1 MSGPS
6 IPLDT
11 IAGHLDTLLRT
22 AEVPDYPG
30 ALNGVQ
36 VEHLGPVRRCAVAVD
51 ASLRT
56 IQGTIDAGA
65 NLLIVHHGL
74 FWGGVQPLTG
84 PVYDRFAALVRGNC
98 AVYSSHLPLDAHE
111 EIGNNIIMARQL
123 GLKPRRQFLPHEN
136 ELIGWIAPNKYKRSQ
151 LVARLE
157 ELYPR
162 VISIE
167 CGTPVPK
174 NVAFCSGSGNGA
186 VPHLI
191 AAGVD
196 TLITGELREE
206 WYNYAEEHHLN
217 LLCCGHYATEVHGV
231 KALAAELAKKF
242 RLPWEFIETENPL

>member
-1 MSGPS
+1 MASLPQLVEYCDKRTRRPS
-6 IPLDT
+6 FKDF
-11 IAGHLDTLLRT
+11 
-22 AEVPDYPG
+22 PG
-30 ALNGVQ
+30 ALNGLQ
-36 VEHLGPVRRCAVAVD
+36 VANDGRVTRIGAAVD
-51 ASLRT
+51 AGKVPFERAVER
-56 IQGTIDAGA
+56 GVDF
-65 NLLIVHHGL
+65 LIVHHGL
-74 FWGGVQPLTG
+74 FWGGAQPLTG
-84 PVYDRFAALVRGNC
+84 PVYDRYSALIRGNC

-111 EIGNNIIMARQL
+111 EIGNNIIIARQL

-174 NVAFCSGSGNGA
+174 HVAFCSGSGNGA
-186 VPHLI
+186 VPHLL

>member
-1 MSGPS
+1 MASLSQLVEYCDKRTRRPS
-6 IPLDT
+6 FK
-11 IAGHLDTLLRT
+11 
-22 AEVPDYPG
+22 DYPG
-30 ALNGVQ
+30 AVNGLQ
-36 VEHLGPVRRCAVAVD
+36 VANDGRVTRIGAAVD
-51 ASLRT
+51 AGKVPFERAVER
-56 IQGTIDAGA
+56 GVDF
-65 NLLIVHHGL
+65 LIVHHGL

-84 PVYDRFAALVRGNC
+84 PVYERYSALVRGNC

-111 EIGNNIIMARQL
+111 EIGNNVVIARQL

-167 CGTPVPK
+167 CGAATPK
-174 NVAFCSGSGNGA
+174 HVAFCSGSGNGA
-186 VPHLI
+186 VPHLR